1 MKRYFNYILF
11 AATLILTSA
20 LTGCQADDFDPMGDL
35 AGDGAQLMFG
45 YTFNEDR
52 GVLTKAG
59 TPGLDSV
66 YVEYPSW
73 KQNFYIELNTTEGT
87 EPIKKYG
94 VYGVPS
100 GQSGML
106 TAKEG
111 YGYDPL
117 NWENLNN
124 KHTFYSWTIP
134 WMTTAPAGG
143 LPDGGDGETEY
154 YTPSANPVDV
164 RFYNSAENDGYD
176 EHMNNA
182 IYEGFIGAK
191 SESFSYAE
199 HGKYVELSYHH
210 LVSKIVIESLIM
222 INTDGSI
229 EKNLAADMTIIGMP
243 VKATFYP
250 HPTADDES
258 GAPAN
263 WRPYVG
269 RPYDVSEDK
278 GVTYFID
285 NEPQYDD
292 VFYVCPEV
300 DFSRIDYQIKLNSAE
315 YADYSTYYGTFD
327 DVEFVRETGWGYDR
341 PGDDEDNP
349 ADSKILHAG
358 EEMRLNIVLIPGVGP
373 GLKVIIR
380 KWSTDKPMDSQYHPH
395 QGFYTEAEINQLMDL
410 LYGFDKETYDNP
422 PPELQQLFEMYGYE
436 QDDKKYFPL
445 YENLTIFKGTNVSNI
460 FPIPPG
466 YIIDGMGHTVTLK
479 TNTGAYW
486 EGEGTS
492 NYFNVGGL
500 CRDIYFSDE
509 NGNNTI
515 YIDPDGYVW
524 ITDSVTGLLT
534 RTDNQLP
541 EEMPAN
547 TRGFDIS
554 CKTGKI
560 RYTTYFND
568 RLGS

>member
-1 MKRYFNYILF
+1 MKRYLNYIIF
-11 AATLILTSA
+11 TSA
-20 LTGCQADDFDPMGDL
+20 LILALAL
-35 AGDGAQLMFG
+35 AGCRADEADPLDFSTGDNTVSFRYSL
-45 YTFNEDR
+45 NEDQC
-52 GVLTKAG
+52 VLTRDG
-59 TPGLDSV
+59 NPGLDSV

-73 KQNFYIELNTTEGT
+73 NQNFYIQLNTVDNGK
-87 EPIKKYG
+87 PYVQYG

-100 GQSGML
+100 GQSGIL
-106 TAKEG
+106 RSKEG
-111 YGYDPL
+111 FDEL
-117 NWENLNN
+117 NWVNLNN

-134 WMTTAPAGG
+134 WMTAEPK
-143 LPDGGDGETEY
+143 DGTGSDDGTEEY
-154 YTPSANPVDV
+154 YIPSDNTVDIN
-164 RFYNSAENDGYD
+164 FYNSSEKEGY
-176 EHMNNA
+176 EQHNNNA
-182 IYEGFIGAK
+182 VYEGFIGAK
-191 SESFSYAE
+191 SESYSYAE

-210 LVSKIVIESLIM
+210 LVSKIIIESLIM

-229 EKNLAADMTIIGMP
+229 EKNLAADMTFIGMP
-243 VKATFYP
+243 IKATFYP
-250 HPTADDES
+250 HPTNDDGS
-258 GAPAN
+258 GAPEN

-269 RPYDVSEDK
+269 QPFTKSDDM

-300 DFSRIDYQIKLNSAE
+300 DFSQIDYQIKLNSEE

-327 DVEFVRETGWGYDR
+327 DIEFVRETGWGYDR
-341 PGDDEDNP
+341 PGDEENP

-358 EEMRLNIVLIPGVGP
+358 EEMRLNIVLIPGKGP

-380 KWSTDKPMDSQYHPH
+380 RWSTDKPLESQYHPH

-410 LYGFDKETYDNP
+410 LYNFDKNAYDNP

-436 QDDKKYFPL
+436 KDGKKYFPL
-445 YENLTIFKGTNVSNI
+445 YENLTITKGNNVSNI

-486 EGEGTS
+486 GAEGTS
-492 NYFNVGGL
+492 NYFNIGGI

-515 YIDPDGYVW
+515 YIDPEGYIWV
-524 ITDSVTGLLT
+524 TDSVTGMLT
-534 RTDNQLP
+534 ITDNRLP
-541 EEMPAN
+541 DELDEN

-560 RYTTYFND
+560 RPTGYYNDKITT
-568 RLGS
+568 

>member
-11 AATLILTSA
+11 AATLVLTLA
-20 LTGCQADDFDPMGDL
+20 LAGCQADDFDSLGDL
-35 AGDGAQLMFG
+35 TGDQSQVKFG
-45 YTFNEDR
+45 YSFNEDR

-73 KQNFYIELNTTEGT
+73 KQNFYIQLNTTKDD
-87 EPIKKYG
+87 EPITKYG

-106 TAKEG
+106 TSKEG
-111 YGYDPL
+111 YTPL

-134 WMTTAPAGG
+134 WMTTKP
-143 LPDGGDGETEY
+143 LDGSENGDDGETQY
-154 YTPSANPVDV
+154 YNPSDATVEVP
-164 RFYNSAENDGYD
+164 FYNSSEKEGYD
-176 EHMNNA
+176 DYNNNA
-182 IYEGFIGAK
+182 VYEGFIGAK

-229 EKNLAADMTIIGMP
+229 EKNLAADMTFIGMP

-250 HPTADDES
+250 HPKDGDGS
-258 GAPAN
+258 GAPPN

-269 RPYDVSEDK
+269 EPYDMSDDK

-285 NEPQYDD
+285 NEPQFDD

-300 DFSRIDYQIKLNSAE
+300 DFSQIDYQIKLNSAE
-315 YADYSTYYGTFD
+315 YANYSTYYGTFD
-327 DVEFVRETGWGYDR
+327 DIVFEREPGWGYDR
-341 PGDDEDNP
+341 PGDDEENP
-349 ADSKILHAG
+349 ADSRILHAG

-410 LYGFDKETYDNP
+410 LYGFDQNTYDSP
-422 PPELQQLFEMYGYE
+422 PPELQQLFEMYGYTE
-436 QDDKKYFPL
+436 DGKKYFPL
-445 YENLTIFKGTNVSNI
+445 YENLTIFKGNNVSNI

-479 TNTGAYW
+479 TNSGNYW
-486 EGEGTS
+486 DEGTS
-492 NYFNVGGL
+492 LYFNIGGQ

-515 YIDPDGYVW
+515 YIDKEGYVW
-524 ITDSVTGLLT
+524 ITDSATGLLKQ
-534 RTDNQLP
+534 TDNKIP
-541 EEMPAN
+541 DPMPAN
-547 TRGFDIS
+547 TKGFDIS
-554 CKTGKI
+554 CKSGKI
-560 RYTTYFND
+560 RNTGYYND
-568 RLGS
+568 KITG

>member
-11 AATLILTSA
+11 AATLVLTLA
-20 LTGCQADDFDPMGDL
+20 LSGCQADDFDSLGDL
-35 AGDGAQLMFG
+35 AGDQAQVKFG
-45 YTFNEDR
+45 YSFNEDR

-59 TPGLDSV
+59 TPGLDSI

-73 KQNFYIELNTTEGT
+73 KQNFYIQLNTTKGDET
-87 EPIKKYG
+87 ITKYG

-106 TAKEG
+106 TSKEG
-111 YGYDPL
+111 YTPL

-134 WMTTAPAGG
+134 WMTTKPA
-143 LPDGGDGETEY
+143 DGSDNGDDGETEY
-154 YTPSANPVDV
+154 YTPSDATFEVP
-164 RFYNSAENDGYD
+164 FYNSSEKEGYD
-176 EHMNNA
+176 DYNNNA
-182 IYEGFIGAK
+182 VYEGFIGAK

-229 EKNLAADMTIIGMP
+229 EKNLAADMTFIGMP

-250 HPTADDES
+250 HPKDGDES

-269 RPYDVSEDK
+269 EPYEVSVDK

-285 NEPQYDD
+285 NEPQFDD

-300 DFSRIDYQIKLNSAE
+300 DFSQIDYQIKLNSAE

-327 DVEFVRETGWGYDR
+327 DVVFEREPGWGYDR
-341 PGDDEDNP
+341 PGDNEEDP

-380 KWSTDKPMDSQYHPH
+380 RWSTDKPMDSQYHPH
-395 QGFYTEAEINQLMDL
+395 QGFYTEAEINQMMDL

-422 PPELQQLFEMYGYE
+422 PPELKQLFEMYG
-436 QDDKKYFPL
+436 
-445 YENLTIFKGTNVSNI
+445 
-460 FPIPPG
+460 
-466 YIIDGMGHTVTLK
+466 
-479 TNTGAYW
+479 
-486 EGEGTS
+486 
-492 NYFNVGGL
+492 
-500 CRDIYFSDE
+500 
-509 NGNNTI
+509 
-515 YIDPDGYVW
+515 
-524 ITDSVTGLLT
+524 
-534 RTDNQLP
+534 
-541 EEMPAN
+541 
-547 TRGFDIS
+547 
-554 CKTGKI
+554 
-560 RYTTYFND
+560 
-568 RLGS
+568 